1 MKNKTEF
8 ELNITHQLPK
18 IINKSPEEMDALL
31 RKIRET
37 NLNPEDQE
45 LVMGCIEFA
54 TWLPEAIREKNISIR
69 NLQRMLFGEG
79 GNHSKEEKKERRLR
93 FIDSS
98 GKISWSRLPRRHE
111 EANCHDHPPGHRHGW
126 RQPPQ
131 RSGGPAYAG
140 SHSQHPQGSRS
151 HRTSG
156 LHHSYPYPGLFEH
169 RASR

>member
-45 LVMGCIEFA
+45 LVTGCIEFA

-69 NLQRMLFGEG
+69 NLQRLLFGEG
-79 GNHSKEEKKERRLR
+79 GGRSKKKKKKDPKNSSNLPEKSMESSTSSNAEGTPILLPATLTRMVTTHPVIWR
-93 FIDSS
+93 FSLYL
-98 GKISWSRLPRRHE
+98 K
-111 EANCHDHPPGHRHGW
+111 PPAI
-126 RQPPQ
+126 PVK
-131 RSGGPAYAG
+131 A
-140 SHSQHPQGSRS
+140 
-151 HRTSG
+151 TVD
-156 LHHSYPYPGLFEH
+156 
-169 RASR
+169 